1 MMRAIKIFSW
11 HICYLLS
18 AKLCLNRTLD
28 SFFISLRGISYFFNG
43 DSTGGS
49 ANSIIKKSVRR
60 RREISIK
67 ENIILEGKDGGVFV

>member
-1 MMRAIKIFSW
+1 M
-11 HICYLLS
+11 S
-18 AKLCLNRTLD
+18 AKLCLKRTLD

-60 RREISIK
+60 RRREISIK

>member
-1 MMRAIKIFSW
+1 MAYEYIFAIYCQQNCVLKE
-11 HICYLLS
+11 LS
-18 AKLCLNRTLD
+18 TP
-28 SFFISLRGISYFFNG
+28 FFISLRGISYFFNG